1 MKICALGVLSG
12 IFLLQACGGPVYH
25 QPKVS
30 YQGIH
35 PLVVQ
40 KTSPQNTSQNSLQK
54 ASQTLIT
61 INGMD
66 YSLPKPCSMAR
77 SFGSDTDSRQ
87 FGEDADS
94 RQFGDDAD
102 SRQFGDLADS
112 RQFGDDA
119 DSRQFGGDADS
130 RQFGDDADSRQFGD
144 DADSRQFGGDADSR
158 QFGDDADSRQF
169 GDLADS
175 RQFGD
180 DADSRQFGGDTDSR
194 QFGHLSNQFKCI
206 KVASMNAVIVTGL
219 VGHEV
224 VNVVTGDEFLNYK
237 RENNNIILKY

>member
-12 IFLLQACGGPVYH
+12 VFLLQACGGPVYH

-30 YQGIH
+30 HQGIH

-40 KTSPQNTSQNSLQK
+40 KNSSQNTSNNSIK
-54 ASQTLIT
+54 TVIT
-61 INGMD
+61 INGTD
-66 YSLPKPCSMAR
+66 YTLPKPCSMAR
-77 SFGSDTDSRQ
+77 SFGGDADSRQFGDDSDSRQFGEDADSRQFGDDADSRQFGDDADSRQFGDDADSRQFGDLADSRQ

-119 DSRQFGGDADS
+119 ES

-144 DADSRQFGGDADSR
+144 DADSRQFGN
-158 QFGDDADSRQF
+158 
-169 GDLADS
+169 
-175 RQFGD
+175 
-180 DADSRQFGGDTDSR
+180 
-194 QFGHLSNQFKCI
+194 LSNQFKCI
-206 KVASMNAVIVTGL
+206 KVPSMNSVVVTGL

-237 RENNNIILKY
+237 RVNNNIVLKY